1 MIIFKQKV
9 LFGCF
14 FLLYLISQHLGP
26 SLLCLLLMDVLHE
39 DTLVFEGVTL
49 GLQVELVVQVAVNLL
64 GLPEI
69 EDTL

>member
-1 MIIFKQKV
+1 MQKV

-14 FLLYLISQHLGP
+14 FLYLISQHLGP